1 MTAPVLVTGADGALG
16 QAVVSAL
23 EATPFPVII
32 HAGRSDGDLTDEN
45 ACQALVAQHKPRA
58 VINAAG
64 RTYGDVAE
72 LWAANLLIPVRLA
85 DAIAGA
91 GSGTRLVIVG
101 SAAEYGLA
109 AHAGLRLR
117 EDAPCRPNSDYGLSK
132 LAAGRAVDAMGIDH
146 CIGRVFNLID
156 PHAHSRAL
164 LPRVKAAI
172 DAGAPLPP
180 DAGAVRDWVTLYFAG
195 RALVALALA
204 DSPPAVVNICSG
216 EGRSA
221 ASMLGIAPEM
231 QPTAESW
238 SVGDPSLL
246 ASSLG
251 LRADGS

>member
-45 ACQALVAQHKPRA
+45 ACRALVAENTPRA

-85 DAIAGA
+85 DAIAGV

-132 LAAGRAVDAMGIDH
+132 LAAGRAMDAMAIDH
-146 CIGRVFNLID
+146 CIARVFNLID

-172 DAGAPLPP
+172 DAGVPLPP
-180 DAGAVRDWVTLYFAG
+180 DAGAVRDWVTVEFVAG
-195 RALVALALA
+195 ALAALA
-204 DSPPAVVNICSG
+204 TIDHAPAVVNVCSG

-221 ASMLGIAPEM
+221 AEILGISAHLTPAA
-231 QPTAESW
+231 TSW
-238 SVGDPSLL
+238 SVGDPHLL
-246 ASSLG
+246 EEYTG
-251 LRADGS
+251 LRAAAA